1 MVITLLVVVNL
12 TTGKGNLWIFLFI
25 YQPRFVYWTDWGQ
38 VPKIERAG
46 MDGTRRK
53 VLIDKLIYWPNGI
66 TIDYQENKVYWV
78 EANFHFVHK
87 MNMDGSNRYYFTLSI

>member
-1 MVITLLVVVNL
+1 M
-12 TTGKGNLWIFLFI
+12 
-25 YQPRFVYWTDWGQ
+25 YWTDWGQ

-46 MDGTRRK
+46 MDGSRRK

-87 MNMDGSNRYYFTLSI
+87 MNMDGTNRYKSLSLLIICHRRNLKIL